1 MALRAAQSEADQSV
15 GAVTVDSELVTSRT
29 RPREAEAF
37 PAREP
42 GPRAGRGSRKLETR
56 DRKVNRVPV
65 DRGRAMVTDGLDE
78 HGDGDVD
85 RQGHSQQE
93 LALMLRDMEM

>member
-1 MALRAAQSEADQSV
+1 
-15 GAVTVDSELVTSRT
+15 
-29 RPREAEAF
+29 
-37 PAREP
+37 
-42 GPRAGRGSRKLETR
+42 
-56 DRKVNRVPV
+56 
-65 DRGRAMVTDGLDE
+65 MVTDGLDE